1 MKALALGVLVSFAA
15 FAADPLPADAPL
27 AETPVVEAPAEAPTV
42 EPVTETQI
50 VNVGETTLVTG
61 PALVVPSKTAVRLA
75 QRISMAESERD
86 ALRAE
91 VSKTTPSWVVPVVA
105 IAAFLAGGAVGVS
118 AGIAYANAHPK

>member
-1 MKALALGVLVSFAA
+1 MKALALTVLVAFSA

-27 AETPVVEAPAEAPTV
+27 AETPAVEAPTV

-61 PALVVPSKTAVRLA
+61 PALVVPAKTAVRLA
-75 QRISMAESERD
+75 QRISMAEAERD

-91 VSKTTPSWVVPVVA
+91 VSKTAPSWVVPVVA
-105 IAAFLAGGAVGVS
+105 IAAFLAGGAVGASV
-118 AGIAYANAHPK
+118 GIAYANSHPK